1 MSDPRARR
9 AALLHGIYV
18 ILSDDGRDPL
28 ELASA
33 VLDAGVRVLQYRA
46 KKGIVE
52 PTIRAL
58 SAYARRRDALLIVN
72 DDAEAAVRFDCDG
85 VHLGPGDSGFDD
97 VARVRRTI
105 GDRLVGVSCGTVDE
119 IRAFNA
125 EDVDYA
131 GVGSVFATRSKSDA
145 GEPIGVEG
153 LQRIAGASRFP
164 VAAIGGI
171 DETNIAE
178 IARCGVAMA
187 AVISAISAA
196 GNPAAAAQGLVRT
209 WEAAMR

>member
-1 MSDPRARR
+1 MSDSRARR
-9 AALLHGIYV
+9 AARLHGIYV
-18 ILSDDGRDPL
+18 ILNDDGRDLL
-28 ELASA
+28 ERASA

-46 KKGIVE
+46 KNGIVE
-52 PTIRAL
+52 ATIRAL
-58 SAYARRRDALLIVN
+58 SECARRRDALLVVN
-72 DDAEAAVRFDCDG
+72 DDAQAAVRFNCDG

-105 GDRLVGVSCGTVDE
+105 GDRLVGVSCGTLDE

-131 GVGSVFATRSKSDA
+131 GVGSVFATRSKCDA
-145 GEPIGVEG
+145 GEPIGIEG
-153 LQRIAGASRFP
+153 LQRIAAASRVP

-171 DETNIAE
+171 DETNVAG
-178 IARCGVAMA
+178 IARSGVAMA

-196 GNPAAAAQGLVRT
+196 GDPASAAQRLVRA
-209 WEAAMR
+209 WQPALR